1 MADRPAC
8 ATSRCRKHKPDCVD
22 GACRDGMSIA
32 ERLSRYSYKPGWT
45 IRVGHREGFDGDW
58 LLIDCP
64 TVDAYDPS
72 RRRLTLP
79 GGRRITLAVWAMDDE
94 QLTAW
99 VLGLIDD
106 IERHERDE
114 WFRRDG
120 RLVNDPHRIGVTR

>member
-1 MADRPAC
+1 MPNRSIAAALTLADR
-8 ATSRCRKHKPDCVD
+8 
-22 GACRDGMSIA
+22 I
-32 ERLSRYSYKPGWT
+32 SRYSYKPGWT
-45 IRVGHREGFDGDW
+45 IRVGHREGHDGDW
-58 LLIDCP
+58 LLIRCA

-72 RRRLTLP
+72 RRLTLP
-79 GGRRITLAVWAMDDE
+79 GGRRITRAVEAMDDE

-120 RLVNDPHRIGVTR
+120 VLVNDPHRKDER